1 MPNLRERIHGF
12 IHPSPQSPYSPS
24 SNFQDYLSVFD
35 TNFEKWYIK
44 NRILDQIDWY
54 NKKAVQ
60 AQSDFKHWS
69 VASIVLSAI
78 IPILTLLSDML
89 SCRGINILIAII
101 SSGVTVISAIL
112 SLYHFQDLW
121 VRYRSNCEI
130 LQSILHRYL
139 TRTGEFQN
147 LSVSEA
153 FNILV
158 VSCEEYMTKE
168 FQTWVAAN
176 APRSQ
181 SQNSTSDSS
190 HNS

>member
-12 IHPSPQSPYSPS
+12 IHPSHQASYSPS

-35 TNFEKWYIK
+35 ANSEKWYVQH
-44 NRILDQIDWY
+44 RILDQIDWY
-54 NKKAVQ
+54 NKKSVQ

-89 SCRGINILIAII
+89 SYRGINILIAII

-130 LQSILHRYL
+130 L
-139 TRTGEFQN
+139 
-147 LSVSEA
+147 
-153 FNILV
+153 
-158 VSCEEYMTKE
+158 
-168 FQTWVAAN
+168 
-176 APRSQ
+176 
-181 SQNSTSDSS
+181 
-190 HNS
+190 